1 MAQPAEQLDRGP
13 DAAPL
18 YRQVTH
24 RLVTMAQGMQSGDRF
39 PTDREL
45 TELFGVSRITVHQ
58 AVKDL
63 VRFGY
68 LLRIQGKGTF
78 VSRPKLE
85 RDEPRLNSFSEDMRA
100 MGYRPGAKLLTH
112 QVSAPDDLVR
122 EKLALDADEQTLYLE
137 RLMLAD
143 DEPIAVL
150 YTHLPKRLCLN
161 FDDWFTPEAL
171 DDASLYKL
179 LESKCGYQL
188 VEADETIEAIPADE
202 KEAALL
208 EVDAGSPLLWF
219 ERLTYLDSG
228 IPIEFSQFMYRAER
242 YKLVIRAKRHPD

>member
-1 MAQPAEQLDRGP
+1 
-13 DAAPL
+13 
-18 YRQVTH
+18 
-24 RLVTMAQGMQSGDRF
+24 MAQGMQPGDRF
-39 PTDREL
+39 PTDKDL

-100 MGYRPGAKLLTH
+100 MGYRPGAKLLAH
-112 QVSAPDDLVR
+112 QVTTPDDLVR
-122 EKLALDADEQTLYLE
+122 EKLGLKVDEQTLYLE

-161 FDDWFTPEAL
+161 FDEWFTPEAL
-171 DDASLYKL
+171 DDASLYML

-188 VEADETIEAIPADE
+188 VEADESIEAIAADE

-208 EVDAGSPLLWF
+208 GVEVGSPLLWF
-219 ERLTYLDSG
+219 ERVTYLESG
-228 IPIEFSQFMYRAER
+228 TQIEFSQFMYRAER
-242 YKLVIRAKRHPD
+242 YKLVIRARRHPD